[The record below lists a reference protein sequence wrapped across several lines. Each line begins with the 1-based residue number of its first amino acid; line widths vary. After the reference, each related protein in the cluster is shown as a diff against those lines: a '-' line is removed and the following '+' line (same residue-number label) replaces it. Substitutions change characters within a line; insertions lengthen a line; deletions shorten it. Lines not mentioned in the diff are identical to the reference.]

1 MEKTLGKN
9 KRSGFTPSQI
19 VVFGFLAVNVI
30 GTLLLVMPM
39 SSSAPGST
47 DILTAAFTSVS
58 ALSLTGLTVVE
69 TATYWTFFG
78 QMVIL
83 ALIKIGGLGIMS
95 LGSLLGLIL
104 AQRVSF
110 KTKLSS
116 TEESKALGLDD
127 FRGLVFRVFQISLA
141 IELVLTLVLTLQFRF
156 TYGQS
161 WGDSLWH
168 GFFHGISAFNNAGF
182 STFEG
187 SLARFVSDPLVLLAI
202 SFAVIVGG
210 LGFPVLIELARRLI
224 RRLNLATFRATELGL
239 NLSLTARITLTFS
252 VALLLIGSLYFGLM
266 EWSNPA
272 TYGNLSAADKVVNSF
287 VSSVMARNAGFSAV
301 DYSALT
307 RESWLGSE
315 ILMFIGGGS
324 AGTSGGLRITSF
336 AVLIYIVIAEI
347 RGDDR
352 VNAGARRIGVSV
364 QRTAVSLAL
373 LGTATVLLGVLAL
386 ELMTDLPTERIVF
399 EVISAFGTCGLSTGI
414 TAELPAGAKIVLM
427 VQMFAGR
434 IGLVLV
440 ATALARRVKTLNYR
454 LPKERPLI
462 G

>member
-9 KRSGFTPSQI
+9 KRPGFTPSQI

-95 LGSLLGLIL
+95 LGSLLGLLL

-301 DYSALT
+301 DYSTLT

-324 AGTSGGLRITSF
+324 AGTSGGLRITTF

>member
-9 KRSGFTPSQI
+9 KRPGFTPSQI

-30 GTLLLVMPM
+30 GTLLLMLPM

-95 LGSLLGLIL
+95 LGSLLGLLL

-210 LGFPVLIELARRLI
+210 LGFPVIIELARRLI
-224 RRLNLATFRATELGL
+224 RRLHLATFRATELGVH
-239 NLSLTARITLTFS
+239 LSLTARITLTFS
-252 VALLLIGSLYFGLM
+252 LALLVLGSLYFGLL

-272 TYGNLSAADKVVNSF
+272 TYGNLSASDKVVNAF

-324 AGTSGGLRITSF
+324 AGTSGGLRITTF

-347 RGDDR
+347 RGDSR
-352 VNAGARRIGVSV
+352 VNVGTRRLGVSV

>member
-1 MEKTLGKN
+1 MQITQVRP

-19 VVFGFLAVNVI
+19 VVFGFLTVNVI
-30 GTLLLVMPM
+30 GTLLLMMPM

-95 LGSLLGLIL
+95 LGSLLGLLL

-127 FRGLVFRVFQISLA
+127 FRRLLFRVFQISLA
-141 IELVLTLVLTLQFRF
+141 IEMVLTLILTLQFRF

-161 WGDSLWH
+161 WGDALWH

-182 STFEG
+182 STFDG
-187 SLARFVSDPLVLLAI
+187 GLVRFVSDPLVLLAI

-210 LGFPVLIELARRLI
+210 LGFPVIIELARRLI
-224 RRLNLATFRATELGL
+224 RRLHLATFRATELGVH
-239 NLSLTARITLTFS
+239 LSLTARITLTFS
-252 VALLLIGSLYFGLM
+252 LALLVLGSLYFGLM

-272 TYGNLSAADKVVNSF
+272 TYGNLSASDKVVNAF

-324 AGTSGGLRITSF
+324 AGTSGGLRITTF

-347 RGDDR
+347 RGDSR
-352 VNAGARRIGVSV
+352 VNVGTRRLGVSV

>member
-1 MEKTLGKN
+1 
-9 KRSGFTPSQI
+9 
-19 VVFGFLAVNVI
+19 
-30 GTLLLVMPM
+30 
-39 SSSAPGST
+39 
-47 DILTAAFTSVS
+47 
-58 ALSLTGLTVVE
+58 
-69 TATYWTFFG
+69 
-78 QMVIL
+78 
-83 ALIKIGGLGIMS
+83 
-95 LGSLLGLIL
+95 
-104 AQRVSF
+104 
-110 KTKLSS
+110 
-116 TEESKALGLDD
+116 
-127 FRGLVFRVFQISLA
+127 
-141 IELVLTLVLTLQFRF
+141 
-156 TYGQS
+156 
-161 WGDSLWH
+161 
-168 GFFHGISAFNNAGF
+168 
-182 STFEG
+182 
-187 SLARFVSDPLVLLAI
+187 
-202 SFAVIVGG
+202 
-210 LGFPVLIELARRLI
+210 
-224 RRLNLATFRATELGL
+224 
-239 NLSLTARITLTFS
+239 
-252 VALLLIGSLYFGLM
+252 M

-272 TYGNLSAADKVVNSF
+272 TYGNLSASDKVVNAF

-324 AGTSGGLRITSF
+324 AGTSGGLRITTF

-347 RGDDR
+347 RGDSR
-352 VNAGARRIGVSV
+352 VNVGTRRLGVSV

>member
-30 GTLLLVMPM
+30 GTLLLMLPM

-95 LGSLLGLIL
+95 LGSLLGLLL

-301 DYSALT
+301 DYSTLT

-324 AGTSGGLRITSF
+324 AGTSGGLRITTF

>member
-1 MEKTLGKN
+1 
-9 KRSGFTPSQI
+9 
-19 VVFGFLAVNVI
+19 
-30 GTLLLVMPM
+30 
-39 SSSAPGST
+39 
-47 DILTAAFTSVS
+47 
-58 ALSLTGLTVVE
+58 
-69 TATYWTFFG
+69 
-78 QMVIL
+78 
-83 ALIKIGGLGIMS
+83 
-95 LGSLLGLIL
+95 
-104 AQRVSF
+104 
-110 KTKLSS
+110 
-116 TEESKALGLDD
+116 
-127 FRGLVFRVFQISLA
+127 
-141 IELVLTLVLTLQFRF
+141 
-156 TYGQS
+156 
-161 WGDSLWH
+161 
-168 GFFHGISAFNNAGF
+168 
-182 STFEG
+182 
-187 SLARFVSDPLVLLAI
+187 
-202 SFAVIVGG
+202 
-210 LGFPVLIELARRLI
+210 
-224 RRLNLATFRATELGL
+224 
-239 NLSLTARITLTFS
+239 
-252 VALLLIGSLYFGLM
+252 M

-324 AGTSGGLRITSF
+324 AGTSGGLRITTI